1 MIQAENLTKSYLLK
15 GRRHFVFKDLSFTVP
30 GRTNLGI
37 LGVNGS
43 GKSTLLRILGG
54 IDYPDTGQIRSD
66 CNFSWPL
73 GLRGGFVDHMSGR
86 NNCKM
91 VCRIYG
97 MDNEQLPGAL
107 EKIKELS
114 GVGEYFEDPVKT
126 YSSGMKSRVAFAL
139 SMAFDFD
146 YFILDEITAVGDK
159 NFKKTAIAALEEKRQ
174 HSKVLMASHQM
185 STLQDFCDTG
195 IVLHQGEVQYFEE
208 IGDAID
214 YYNTIA

>member
-1 MIQAENLTKSYLLK
+1 MIRAENLTKSYVLQ
-15 GRRHFVFKDLSFTVP
+15 GRRHYVFKDLSFTIP
-30 GRTNLGI
+30 ERTNLGI

-43 GKSTLLRILGG
+43 GKTTLLRILGG
-54 IDYPDTGQIRSD
+54 MDFPDSGEIHSD

-91 VCRIYG
+91 ICQIYG
-97 MDNEQLPGAL
+97 MDSHQLPKAL
-107 EKIKELS
+107 DKIQDLS
-114 GVGEYFEDPVKT
+114 GVGDFFNDPVKT

-159 NFKKTAIAALEEKRQ
+159 NFKKTAMAALEEKRQ
-174 HSKVLMASHQM
+174 NSKVLMASHQL
-185 STLQDFCDTG
+185 STLKDFCDSG
-195 IVLHQGEVQYFEE
+195 IVLHKGEVQYFEQ
-208 IGDAID
+208 IGEAID
-214 YYNTIA
+214 YYNSIA

>member
-30 GRTNLGI
+30 ERTNLGI
-37 LGVNGS
+37 LGINGS

-54 IDYPDTGQIRSD
+54 IDHPDSGKIHSD

-91 VCRIYG
+91 ICRIYG
-97 MDNEQLPGAL
+97 MANSELPGTL
-107 EKIKELS
+107 EKIKDLS
-114 GVGEYFEDPVKT
+114 GVRDYFEDPVKT

-174 HSKVLMASHQM
+174 SSKVLMASHQM

-195 IVLHQGEVQYFEE
+195 IVLHQGEVRYFDQIE
-208 IGDAID
+208 DAISH
-214 YYNTIA
+214 YNSIA

>member
-1 MIQAENLTKSYLLK
+1 MIQAENLSKSYLLK

-30 GRTNLGI
+30 SRSNLGI

-54 IDYPDTGQIRSD
+54 IDYPDKGVIRSD

-97 MDNEQLPGAL
+97 MDNASLPQPWRRSKECLESGSTLKTPSKRILPG
-107 EKIKELS
+107 
-114 GVGEYFEDPVKT
+114 
-126 YSSGMKSRVAFAL
+126 
-139 SMAFDFD
+139 
-146 YFILDEITAVGDK
+146 
-159 NFKKTAIAALEEKRQ
+159 
-174 HSKVLMASHQM
+174 
-185 STLQDFCDTG
+185 
-195 IVLHQGEVQYFEE
+195 
-208 IGDAID
+208 
-214 YYNTIA
+214 

>member
-1 MIQAENLTKSYLLK
+1 MIRAENLTKSYLLK
-15 GRRHFVFKDLSFTVP
+15 GRRHYVFKDLSFTVP
-30 GRTNLGI
+30 GKTNLGL
-37 LGVNGS
+37 LGINGS

-54 IDYPDTGQIRSD
+54 IDYPDAGKIHTD

-91 VCRIYG
+91 ICRIYG
-97 MDNEQLPGAL
+97 MNNSRLPAAL
-107 EKIKELS
+107 DKIQQLS
-114 GVGEYFEDPVKT
+114 GIGDYFGDPVKT

-159 NFKKTAIAALEEKRQ
+159 NFKKTAMAALEEKRL

-185 STLQDFCDTG
+185 SSLRDFCDSG
-195 IVLHQGEVQYFEE
+195 IVLHQGEVQYFDV
-208 IGDAID
+208 ISDAID
-214 YYNTIA
+214 FYNSIA